1 MINTYQQKID
11 KVKSYIEE
19 NLTDKLDLEKLAE
32 ISNFSK
38 YHFSRIFAAIEGATP
53 IEFVTNRRMDR
64 SAEYLKTTD
73 KTILEIASL
82 CGFDTLSSFNAAFKK
97 YYRKTPS
104 ELRKELS
111 NNPSASR
118 NNEEERSSPSYYYDV
133 SKNHFLRRIWDMNIT
148 LEELP
153 DMEVA
158 YVRKTGSY
166 LDTRKAWDKLLK
178 WSYQNWIDQTKSS
191 YIGISLDNPAEVP
204 EDECRYDV
212 CVTVPEGFNKKEDP
226 DVKYRTLQGGL
237 YALYRFH
244 DTIDKL
250 AIAYSS
256 IFGQW
261 LPNSEYD
268 ADDRDCLEFCLNDP
282 AKDPEGKGIVNLYIP
297 IRKRT

>member
-1 MINTYQQKID
+1 MTSGYQQRID
-11 KVKSYIEE
+11 KVKAYIEE
-19 NLTDKLDLEKLAE
+19 NLNDKLDLEKLAE

-38 YHFSRIFAAIEGATP
+38 YHFSRIFAAMTGATP
-53 IEFVTNRRMDR
+53 IEYLTGRRLER
-64 SAEYLKTTD
+64 SARYLKDTD

-82 CGFDTLSSFNAAFKK
+82 CGFDTLSSFNAAFRK
-97 YYRKTPS
+97 YFGKTPS

-111 NNPSASR
+111 NNPSALS
-118 NNEEERSSPSYYYDV
+118 NNEEEISSPSYYDV
-133 SKNHFLRRIWDMNIT
+133 SKNYFLRRIWNMNIT
-148 LEELP
+148 LEKLS

-158 YVRKTGSY
+158 YVRKVGSY
-166 LDTRKAWDKLLK
+166 LETREAWDKLLK
-178 WSYQNWIDQTKSS
+178 WSYGNWIDPHNNS

-204 EDECRYDV
+204 EEECRYDA
-212 CVTVPEGFNKKEDP
+212 CVTLPEGFNRKEDP

-282 AKDPEGKGIVNLYIP
+282 AKDHEGKAIVNLYIP
-297 IRKRT
+297 IRKRS